1 MEKTNTIILPEL
13 SMFLN
18 TLHFQMGNS
27 RSALLP
33 CLHAAQDFAGYIS
46 DEAILDISQS
56 LDIPVEEINEVVD
69 FYTLFQR
76 KQADKTVLHMCNDPV
91 CKMAGV
97 DTVYRTIRRG
107 NNPGQVSDDT
117 EIEKAPCL
125 GICCHTPSEN
135 IQNGLLR
142 IPLKQQ
148 VNKQFGVTT
157 IHSKTQIMGK
167 NRIITKNCGKNHT
180 CQLMEYWSKDGYQA
194 LKSALALPREKV
206 IDEIKESCLTGRG
219 GDSFLT
225 GIKWEKAI
233 TNNHKTRYVV
243 CNASE
248 ADPTS
253 FKDRVLLEDDP
264 HSLLEGMI
272 IAGYILQASK
282 GFIYINGEYDFA
294 EQVMSNAIMDAR
306 EAGLLGTNILGSKFS
321 FDIEIRRGAGRFISG
336 EETAMLESLEGKCAF
351 PRGKPPFPT
360 SIGLF
365 GKPTIINNVE
375 TYCCIPGILK
385 MGAREYRK
393 IGTETS
399 KGTVLLSVTGDVAN
413 SGLVEIPFGLT
424 FREVIDGYCGGIP
437 QGHTFKAV
445 LVGGVTGKFISDSDL
460 DIPISLDILTRAGL
474 SLGPGSLVV
483 LNETRKINNVVARIT
498 RFLADECCGKCP
510 SCMEGTGYQM
520 ELFDL
525 VRKARITKEEFR
537 RLNDIDELMQKRTI
551 CRLGKTALNIAFSA
565 VSKWPD
571 LFFEMK

>member
-1 MEKTNTIILPEL
+1 MEKSNTILLPEL

-18 TLHFQMGNS
+18 TLHFQMGNG

-46 DEAILDISQS
+46 GEAILDISQS
-56 LDIPVEEINEVVD
+56 LDIPVQEIEEVID
-69 FYTLFQR
+69 FYTLFHR
-76 KQADKTVLHMCNDPV
+76 KQAGKTILHMCNDPA

-97 DTVYRTIRRG
+97 DTVYRTIRKRD
-107 NNPGQVSDDT
+107 NPGQESDDV

-135 IQNGLLR
+135 IQNGLIR

-148 VNKQFGVTT
+148 VNKQIGVST
-157 IHSKTQIMGK
+157 IHSKTQVLGTD
-167 NRIITKNCGKNHT
+167 RIITRNCGRNRT
-180 CQLMEYWSKDGYQA
+180 CQLMEYWSKNGYQA
-194 LKSALALPREKV
+194 LKSALALPGEKV

-225 GIKWEKAI
+225 GIKWEKAV

-272 IAGYILQASK
+272 IAGYILRASS
-282 GFIYINGEYDFA
+282 GFIYINGGYDFA
-294 EQVMSNAIMDAR
+294 EQVVANAIMDAR
-306 EAGLLGTNILGSKFS
+306 EAGLLGTNIMGSKFS
-321 FDIEIRRGAGRFISG
+321 FDIEVRRGAGRYISG

-375 TYCCIPGILK
+375 TYCCIPGILR

-399 KGTVLLSVTGDVAN
+399 KGTILLSVTGDAAN
-413 SGLVEIPFGLT
+413 SGLVEIPFGST
-424 FREVIDGYCGGIP
+424 FRELIDGFCGGIP
-437 QGHTFKAV
+437 QGHTLQAV
-445 LVGGVTGKFISDSDL
+445 LVGGVTGKFISDGEL
-460 DIPISLDILTRAGL
+460 DTPISLDILTRAGL

-483 LNETRKINNVVARIT
+483 LNETRKINHVVAKIT

-510 SCMEGTGYQM
+510 SCVNGTACQM

-525 VRKARITKEEFR
+525 SRKAKISREDFR
-537 RLNDIDELMQKRTI
+537 RLNDHDELMQKRTI
-551 CRLGKTALNIAFSA
+551 CRMGKTALNAAFSA
-565 VSKWPD
+565 VNKWPD
-571 LFFEMK
+571 QFFGKK